1 MAMDWLKDLSPAAL
15 QLVGLVY
22 VVRYFGEQLRDVSTV
37 LRDLVAEVSQMR
49 GRLNG
54 APPRPGA

>member
-1 MAMDWLKDLSPAAL
+1 MAMDWFKDLSPAAL

-54 APPRPGA
+54 PPRKSGA